1 MERDLQRLKA
11 HPKAFIA
18 ELLIVIGS
26 SVLLGIG
33 IMMLILSL
41 TAPKSYALIVIS
53 QILTYVTMISL
64 GLIGLGIA
72 IFIEWLI
79 DERMK
84 STSPS

>member
-1 MERDLQRLKA
+1 MERDSQRLKA

-18 ELLIVIGS
+18 ELLIIIGS

-41 TAPKSYALIVIS
+41 TASESYALIVIS
-53 QILTYVTMISL
+53 QILTYVTRISL
-64 GLIGLGIA
+64 GLIGIGIA
-72 IFIEWLI
+72 IFKEWLL

-84 STSPS
+84 